1 MTAGPTPA
9 TLAPAPSVAKQ
20 PIRLLIVDDHV
31 LFRRGLTAL
40 LASRADLEVVGDAGD
55 AGEALKRAVCLQPD
69 VILLDHHLPGVSGV
83 DVIEGL
89 RSAAPRAKV
98 LMLTINE
105 DGETL
110 ALALQRGAH
119 GYLLKTVDS
128 DVLFEAIRKVVA
140 GQSTVSPEMTG
151 KLVTAFQAMHAP
163 AASAASEAPDP
174 SAADPLALL
183 SPREGEILREI
194 AAGASNKEIA
204 RTLDIAETT
213 VKIHVQHILR
223 KLNLTSRVQ
232 AAVLYAGRVSD

>member
-1 MTAGPTPA
+1 
-9 TLAPAPSVAKQ
+9 VAKQ

-128 DVLFEAIRKVVA
+128 DVLFEAIRKAVA

-163 AASAASEAPDP
+163 AASAASARSISSCVRGP
-174 SAADPLALL
+174 SV
-183 SPREGEILREI
+183 EE
-194 AAGASNKEIA
+194 
-204 RTLDIAETT
+204 
-213 VKIHVQHILR
+213 
-223 KLNLTSRVQ
+223 
-232 AAVLYAGRVSD
+232 